1 MTFQMEVSIHTLF
14 SHGTLHLYFTIMML
28 GLIKY
33 SVHFSEFLFCSP
45 MLKHFC
51 KDGAIFG

>member
-33 SVHFSEFLFCSP
+33 AVHFSEFVL
-45 MLKHFC
+45 LTYVETLL
-51 KDGAIFG
+51 